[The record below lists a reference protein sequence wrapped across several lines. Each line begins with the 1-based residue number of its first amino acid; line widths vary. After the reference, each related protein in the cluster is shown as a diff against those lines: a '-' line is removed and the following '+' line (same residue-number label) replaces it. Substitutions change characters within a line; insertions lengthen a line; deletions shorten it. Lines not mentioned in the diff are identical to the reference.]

1 MHIVPSGMRYKATV
15 PGSTRL
21 TLRARERD
29 DRQRCEP
36 HSRPS
41 WRATR
46 TRTIFCRGQIIHPL
60 LAGKAICMGRDG
72 AMRYAI
78 TRERERERER
88 ERDGDAA
95 GDAAAANEE
104 RQRVLATL
112 ARVARCDS
120 SDSMYVLNCTDNFS
134 YDSIVYCTQI
144 ETLDDGSWI
153 YSFFGLRAAA
163 RLLNA
168 YLPATTAIEL
178 MTPRYLSVSK
188 RLSTKKN
195 ST

>member
-1 MHIVPSGMRYKATV
+1 
-15 PGSTRL
+15 
-21 TLRARERD
+21 
-29 DRQRCEP
+29 
-36 HSRPS
+36 
-41 WRATR
+41 
-46 TRTIFCRGQIIHPL
+46 
-60 LAGKAICMGRDG
+60 
-72 AMRYAI
+72 MRYAI

-104 RQRVLATL
+104 RHRVLPH
-112 ARVARCDS
+112 ARVARYDS
-120 SDSMYVLNCTDNFS
+120 SDSMYVLDRTDNFS